1 MSEATIPARCPVD
14 VLVGRLRTHAE
25 AHEYIAN
32 ADPEQ
37 KQWMNDLYDA
47 ADAIERAPRWR
58 DVADELPQEA
68 QEVLFV
74 RGGKT
79 VHGAWIGGIF
89 WHSNQKMAAAYWMPL
104 PLPPNAELA
113 QQTGLTAQQVRDNAN
128 AAVADRLVIKGK
140 DCVTGSLGY
149 QITSRGR
156 LWNDGQL
163 QNARATLSE
172 TAGSETAQQEP
183 ETGGEPIAE
192 TSQELTDFLAADSQ
206 GLRESI
212 EAALA
217 AGFEVDAPPG
227 GYWPEEE
234 IYG

>member
-1 MSEATIPARCPVD
+1 MSEATIPAQGPVD

-104 PLPPNAELA
+104 PLPPNAK
-113 QQTGLTAQQVRDNAN
+113 
-128 AAVADRLVIKGK
+128 AVG
-140 DCVTGSLGY
+140 
-149 QITSRGR
+149 
-156 LWNDGQL
+156 
-163 QNARATLSE
+163 
-172 TAGSETAQQEP
+172 
-183 ETGGEPIAE
+183 
-192 TSQELTDFLAADSQ
+192 LAAAGGQSHTSDGLCGAVDS
-206 GLRESI
+206 ES
-212 EAALA
+212 
-217 AGFEVDAPPG
+217 GT
-227 GYWPEEE
+227 
-234 IYG
+234 